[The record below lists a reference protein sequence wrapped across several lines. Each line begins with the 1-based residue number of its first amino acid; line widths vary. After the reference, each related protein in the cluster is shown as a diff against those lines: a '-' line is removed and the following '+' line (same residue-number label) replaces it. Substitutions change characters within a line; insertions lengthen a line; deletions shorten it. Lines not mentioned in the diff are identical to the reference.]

1 MIWSK
6 TMKKLILTTIIGA
19 LCFTFSVSAQN
30 SNSSLTTEQKMLPFA
45 MSMSLAVL
53 GEMHDE
59 TNLEV
64 LNIFQKRMPHW
75 SKELKPVVELE
86 KDAADYKRL
95 DVVMTATKALRARS
109 NDSDKWQMLVGEQ
122 FGTIYALIRKHRVS
136 GDEINLDDLRFNIE
150 LVSILA
156 GKAPADI
163 PADVSERFRD
173 FGKLKDEKN
182 LTSEK
187 TLEKIIDKVQSILN
201 TISK

>member
-1 MIWSK
+1 
-6 TMKKLILTTIIGA
+6 MKKLTLTTIIA
-19 LCFTFSVSAQN
+19 VFCFAVNVTAQN
-30 SNSSLTTEQKMLPFA
+30 GNSSLTTEQKMLPFA

-64 LNIFQKRMPHW
+64 LTVFQKQMTHW
-75 SKELKPVVELE
+75 SNELKPVVELDKE
-86 KDAADYKRL
+86 TADFKRL

-136 GDEINLDDLRFNIE
+136 GDVINADDLRFNIE

-163 PADVSERFRD
+163 PGDVTSRFRD

-187 TLEKIIDKVQSILN
+187 SLQKIIDKVQSILN